1 MARDWKLRLFL
12 LSTFCV
18 YSTVSFPKTEKG
30 LEYYFYSPSGQKSS
44 EEFLLR
50 VKREE
55 DENTNEVPNKNDNKK
70 EDPSADVAADSVASS
85 VTGTDTTKPITAN
98 LTSVAAV
105 SIPNK
110 VNTNISLT
118 SNLPEQKNNEVPQQQ
133 KPFVTTDQ
141 IDRSRGYIN
150 ETVATAVLK
159 DIIDT
164 DLNPHA
170 NFNTTIDPNL
180 KTDHMNQSADNH
192 KYYMSEPSS
201 FEKSWIDLK
210 EWNTTKHPGIVQ
222 EHAMLSKSYRRAAT
236 ISLKFQFPFYGHM
249 VKNITIATGGF
260 LYTGEYVHSWLA
272 ATQYI
277 APLMANFDTSQEE
290 SATVKYADNGT
301 TLVVEWGNVYL
312 QGREGANSK
321 VEGPFTFQAILHNN
335 GDIIFAYKTI
345 PVSISLIADEEHPVK
360 VGLSDAYIIERTIFF
375 VRRKTIYEYH
385 RVNMKDQKIA
395 NNTAIRLKA
404 LPRCNMKR
412 SCKDCLALT
421 VTENDKEVPCMWC
434 NSAKLC
440 SDGLDRNKQNWL
452 KSNCDKDRNHVSGAP
467 EVCDDP
473 SKFGWSDRDYQNPSY
488 TIDDHQRNDQITDNY
503 NSDIGHGED
512 SDHFKDSKSNVHH
525 TGVALLTIVII
536 LIITMFGWC
545 MYAYF
550 FPHTCSGQLLIKYR
564 PSRCHWRRGE
574 PRYTA
579 ASIHM

>member
-1 MARDWKLRLFL
+1 MARDWKFCLFL
-12 LSTFCV
+12 LFTFCV
-18 YSTVSFPKTEKG
+18 YSSISLPKNERG
-30 LEYYFYSPSGQKSS
+30 LEYYFYSPLGQKSS

-50 VKREE
+50 VKRE
-55 DENTNEVPNKNDNKK
+55 DETSNEIKNANKA
-70 EDPSADVAADSVASS
+70 EPSSGSADL
-85 VTGTDTTKPITAN
+85 VTGTTKPSSAN
-98 LTSVAAV
+98 FSSAVTIPKNNNNNPTS
-105 SIPNK
+105 S
-110 VNTNISLT
+110 
-118 SNLPEQKNNEVPQQQ
+118 LPEPGNNGVPQ
-133 KPFVTTDQ
+133 KPIVTEDQ
-141 IDRSRGYIN
+141 IDQKNRGFIPPEN
-150 ETVATAVLK
+150 ETTVLK
-159 DIIDT
+159 EILDT
-164 DLNPHA
+164 DLNPHSD
-170 NFNTTIDPNL
+170 FNATIDSHL
-180 KTDHMNQSADNH
+180 KSDNMSRSSDDHR
-192 KYYMSEPSS
+192 YYISEPSP
-201 FEKSWIDLK
+201 FQESWINLT
-210 EWNTTKHPGIVQ
+210 EWNSTKHPGIVQ

-301 TLVVEWGNVYL
+301 TLVVEWGKVYL

-321 VEGPFTFQAILHNN
+321 VEGPFTFQAILHHN

-404 LPRCNMKR
+404 MPRCNMKR
-412 SCKDCLALT
+412 SCKECLALT

-452 KSNCDKDRNHVSGAP
+452 KSNCDKERNHVSGKP
-467 EVCDDP
+467 EVCDDK
-473 SKFGWSDRDYQNPSY
+473 SKINSWSDRDYQNPSY
-488 TIDDHQRNDQITDNY
+488 TIEDHQRNDQITDNY

-512 SDHFKDSKSNVHH
+512 SHHFKDSKSNVHH

-536 LIITMFGWC
+536 LIITIFGWC
-545 MYAYF
+545 LYAYF

-564 PSRCHWRRGE
+564 PSRWHWRRGE